1 MRVHELAKELGLT
14 SKDLLARLKER
25 KIEAKGHMANLD
37 EDVVKLFLEERQA
50 RTGQPI
56 AVAGKKLESAS
67 TVTKTKRPVG
77 RKEKSEAARNH
88 APAET
93 APAAPTHPAAVKG
106 RGKDEGAVQEK
117 ARPAA
122 PAVAVEPE
130 ASTVAPEAGLKPLE
144 VDVPTTVKDLAEKLG
159 MRTSDLIKFLMLKLK
174 LLANINQS
182 LSHEIVAEVL
192 KAHGYE
198 LILPEKP
205 EEVVHK
211 IKKAG
216 KGDQWKSRS
225 PIVTFMGHVDHGKT
239 SLLDMIRRTKVAE
252 SEHGGITQ
260 HIGAYEVKLPKGRIT
275 FLDTP
280 GHEAFTAMRARGANA
295 TDIVVLVVAAD
306 DGIMPQTIE
315 AYDHAKAAGVPIV
328 VAMNKIDKP
337 QANVDRLKKQLGSI
351 GLLPE
356 DWGGKTIAV
365 GVSAKTGEGIDRLL
379 EMILLEAEMLE
390 LKASYDVE
398 ASGVVIEAKMSKGR
412 GPVATILVQQGV
424 LKDGDFVIAGYQS
437 GRVRA
442 MFNDL
447 RQPIEEALPSQPVE
461 VTGLSG
467 VPEAGD
473 HFYVVRDEKK
483 AREIVEQKQEELRR
497 QRLEPLHKNHLRL
510 EDLHKEIKAGVIKQ
524 LNIILKAD
532 VQGSLEAIE
541 DSLNKIGS
549 SEVQISVMHKGVGP
563 INSSDVIL
571 ADASNAI
578 IIGFHVEVDDQ
589 AKELAQKEGIDIRT
603 YRVIYEIFNDMK
615 AALEG
620 MLAPKIKKN
629 FIGRAEV
636 RKVFHLTKHGIV
648 AGSFVKKGKI
658 ARSAQAAVV
667 RNGEVIHEGKI
678 AAVKRFKDDV
688 REVAEGFECGISLVG
703 FEDIKEGDLIDAF
716 EIEQVARK
724 LA

>member
-50 RTGQPI
+50 RTGQPV
-56 AVAGKKLESAS
+56 AVAGKKLDSAS
-67 TVTKTKRPVG
+67 TAVKTRRPAG
-77 RKEKSEAARNH
+77 RKEKPEAAKKPAA

-93 APAAPTHPAAVKG
+93 APSASTQPALAK
-106 RGKDEGAVQEK
+106 KEEGPGPGPEK

-122 PAVAVEPE
+122 PA
-130 ASTVAPEAGLKPLE
+130 APAGAEVTAPAGAGLKPLE
-144 VDVPTTVKDLAEKLG
+144 VDVPINVKDLAEKLS

-182 LSHEIVAEVL
+182 LSQEIVAEVL
-192 KAHGYE
+192 KAYGYE
-198 LILPEKP
+198 LVIPEKP

-211 IKKAG
+211 VKKAG
-216 KGDQWKSRS
+216 KGEQWKSRS

-337 QANVDRLKKQLGSI
+337 QVNVDRLKKQLGSI

-390 LKASYDVE
+390 LKASYEVE

-412 GPVATILVQQGV
+412 GPVATVLVQQGV

-442 MFNDL
+442 LFNGL

-461 VTGLSG
+461 INGLSG

-473 HFYVVRDEKK
+473 LFYVVRDEKK

-497 QRLEPLHKNHLRL
+497 QRLEPMHKNHLRL
-510 EDLHKEIKAGVIKQ
+510 EDLHKEIKAGSIKQ

-549 SEVQISVMHKGVGP
+549 AEVQISVMHKGVGP

-578 IIGFHVEVDDQ
+578 IIGFHVEADDQ

-636 RKVFHLTKHGIV
+636 RKVFHLTKYGIV

-658 ARSAQAAVV
+658 TRSAQAAVV
-667 RNGEVIHEGKI
+667 RNGEVVHEGKI

-703 FEDIKEGDLIDAF
+703 FEDIKEGDFIDAF
-716 EIEQVARK
+716 EIEHVARK

>member
-50 RTGQPI
+50 RTGQPV
-56 AVAGKKLESAS
+56 AVAGKKLDSAS
-67 TVTKTKRPVG
+67 TAVKTRRPAG
-77 RKEKSEAARNH
+77 RKEKPEAAKKPAA

-93 APAAPTHPAAVKG
+93 APSASTQPALAK
-106 RGKDEGAVQEK
+106 KEEGAGPGPET

-122 PAVAVEPE
+122 PAAPAGAEVA
-130 ASTVAPEAGLKPLE
+130 APAEAGLKPLE
-144 VDVPTTVKDLAEKLG
+144 VDVPINVKDLAEKLG

-182 LSHEIVAEVL
+182 LSQEIVAEVL
-192 KAHGYE
+192 KVHGYE
-198 LILPEKP
+198 LVIPEKP

-211 IKKAG
+211 VKKAG
-216 KGDQWKSRS
+216 KGEQWKGRS

-356 DWGGKTIAV
+356 DWGGKTITV

-390 LKASYDVE
+390 LKASYEVE

-461 VTGLSG
+461 INGLTA

-497 QRLEPLHKNHLRL
+497 QRLEPMHKNHLRL
-510 EDLHKEIKAGVIKQ
+510 EDLHKEIKAGSIKQ

-571 ADASNAI
+571 AAASNAI
-578 IIGFHVEVDDQ
+578 IIGFHVEADDQ

-636 RKVFHLTKHGIV
+636 RKVFHLTKYGIV

-667 RNGEVIHEGKI
+667 RNGEVVHEGKI

-703 FEDIKEGDLIDAF
+703 FEDIKEGDFIDAF
-716 EIEQVARK
+716 EIEHVARK

>member
-50 RTGQPI
+50 RTGQPV
-56 AVAGKKLESAS
+56 AVAGKKLDSAS
-67 TVTKTKRPVG
+67 TAVKTKRPAG
-77 RKEKSEAARNH
+77 RKEKSEAAKKPAA

-93 APAAPTHPAAVKG
+93 APSASTQPALAK
-106 RGKDEGAVQEK
+106 KEEGAGPGPET

-122 PAVAVEPE
+122 PAGAEVA
-130 ASTVAPEAGLKPLE
+130 APAEAGLKPLE
-144 VDVPTTVKDLAEKLG
+144 VDVPINVKDLAEKLG

-182 LSHEIVAEVL
+182 LSQEIVAEVL
-192 KAHGYE
+192 KVHGYE
-198 LILPEKP
+198 LVIPEKP

-211 IKKAG
+211 VKKAG
-216 KGDQWKSRS
+216 KGEQWKGRS

-356 DWGGKTIAV
+356 DWGGKTITV

-390 LKASYDVE
+390 LKASYEVE

-461 VTGLSG
+461 INGLTA

-497 QRLEPLHKNHLRL
+497 QRLEPMHKNHLRL
-510 EDLHKEIKAGVIKQ
+510 EDLHKEIKAGSIKQ

-571 ADASNAI
+571 AAASNAI
-578 IIGFHVEVDDQ
+578 IIGFHVEADDQ

-636 RKVFHLTKHGIV
+636 RKVFHLTKYGIV

-667 RNGEVIHEGKI
+667 RNGEVVHEGKI

-703 FEDIKEGDLIDAF
+703 FEDIKEGDFIDAF
-716 EIEQVARK
+716 EIEHVARK

>member
-25 KIEAKGHMANLD
+25 KIEAKGHMASLD

-50 RTGQPI
+50 RTGQPV
-56 AVAGKKLESAS
+56 AVAGKRLDSAS
-67 TVTKTKRPVG
+67 TAVKTKKPVG
-77 RKEKSEAARNH
+77 RKEKPEASRKPAA

-93 APAAPTHPAAVKG
+93 VSSVTAQPAAAGRGKEEGSAPEKVKSAAPAAAA
-106 RGKDEGAVQEK
+106 EPESA
-117 ARPAA
+117 AA
-122 PAVAVEPE
+122 PG
-130 ASTVAPEAGLKPLE
+130 TGLKPLE
-144 VDVPTTVKDLAEKLG
+144 VDVPITVKDLAEKLS

-192 KAHGYE
+192 KAYGYE
-198 LILPEKP
+198 LILPEKL
-205 EEVVHK
+205 EEVVRK
-211 IKKAG
+211 VKKAG
-216 KGDQWKSRS
+216 KGEQWKGRS

-315 AYDHAKAAGVPIV
+315 AYDHAKAAGVPVV

-365 GVSAKTGEGIDRLL
+365 GVSAKTGEGIDHLL

-412 GPVATILVQQGV
+412 GPVATILIQQGV
-424 LKDGDFVIAGYQS
+424 LREGDFVIAGYQS

-447 RQPIEEALPSQPVE
+447 RQPIEEGLPSQPVE

-549 SEVQISVMHKGVGP
+549 SEVQISVMHKGVGS

-578 IIGFHVEVDDQ
+578 IIGFHVEADDQ
-589 AKELAQKEGIDIRT
+589 AKELAQKEDIDIRT

-636 RKVFHLTKHGIV
+636 RKVFHLTKYGIV

-658 ARSAQAAVV
+658 TRSAQAAVV

-678 AAVKRFKDDV
+678 SAVKRFKDDV
-688 REVAEGFECGISLVG
+688 REVVEGFECGISLVG
-703 FEDIKEGDLIDAF
+703 FEDIKEGDFIDAF
-716 EIEQVARK
+716 EIEHIARK

>member
-67 TVTKTKRPVG
+67 TVTKTKRPAG

-379 EMILLEAEMLE
+379 EMILPEAEMLE

-549 SEVQISVMHKGVGP
+549 SEVQISIMHKGVGP

>member
-50 RTGQPI
+50 RTGQPV
-56 AVAGKKLESAS
+56 AVAGKKLDSAS
-67 TVTKTKRPVG
+67 TAVKTRRPVG
-77 RKEKSEAARNH
+77 RKEKPEAAKKSAA

-93 APAAPTHPAAVKG
+93 APSASTQPALAK
-106 RGKDEGAVQEK
+106 KEEGAGPGPET

-122 PAVAVEPE
+122 SAGAEVAAPA
-130 ASTVAPEAGLKPLE
+130 EAGLKPLE
-144 VDVPTTVKDLAEKLG
+144 VDVPINVKDLAEKLG

-182 LSHEIVAEVL
+182 LSQEIVAEVL
-192 KAHGYE
+192 KAYGYE
-198 LILPEKP
+198 LVIPEKP

-211 IKKAG
+211 VKKAG
-216 KGDQWKSRS
+216 KGEQWKSRS

-337 QANVDRLKKQLGSI
+337 QVNVDRLKKQLGSI

-356 DWGGKTIAV
+356 DWGGKTIVV

-390 LKASYDVE
+390 LKASYEVE

-412 GPVATILVQQGV
+412 GPVATVLVQQGV

-442 MFNDL
+442 LFNDL

-461 VTGLSG
+461 INGLSG

-473 HFYVVRDEKK
+473 IFYVVRDEKK

-497 QRLEPLHKNHLRL
+497 QRLEPMHKNHLRL
-510 EDLHKEIKAGVIKQ
+510 EDLHKEIKAGSIKQ

-578 IIGFHVEVDDQ
+578 IIGFHVEADDQ

-636 RKVFHLTKHGIV
+636 RKVFHLTKYGIV

-658 ARSAQAAVV
+658 TRSAQAAVV
-667 RNGEVIHEGKI
+667 RNGEVVHEGKI

-716 EIEQVARK
+716 EIEHVARK